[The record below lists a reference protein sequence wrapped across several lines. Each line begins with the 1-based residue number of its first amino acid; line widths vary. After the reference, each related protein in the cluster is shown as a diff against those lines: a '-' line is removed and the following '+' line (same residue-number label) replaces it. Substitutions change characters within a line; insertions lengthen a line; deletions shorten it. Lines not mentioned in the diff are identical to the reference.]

1 MQRYKIEEYEAYK
14 DSINIELFNEIV
26 SFIFHTTNNDHIP
39 ILKELKKK
47 VIWFKLEKDNSIQN
61 NYGFKYIGELLER
74 FEERIGNDI
83 KDIRAIALSIAFT
96 KELINGR
103 MIIGTQL
110 INFITK
116 IEIMSKNDF
125 YLKMAL
131 YIYDNVKYLDIFKQ
145 LLNEMPKKTEEI
157 VFMFSA
163 FADINDGL
171 KRIGD
176 KLEKSLGNERN
187 MSVIKNA
194 GIYNWL
200 IKTLYPIIKGNRKK
214 GIEFFKALITIPT
227 GLLKEDSKEFN
238 MLLNNG
244 YNKIE
249 IAFLNYR
256 LIFYGSIPQTV
267 RIGNS
272 IVEEKI
278 AINLCEKV
286 LNNTETLEDEL
297 YEMVLAMLDEY
308 EYFDIKYH
316 GYEGLAEAIEKTI
329 NITNPKVFIK
339 FYKRFYGRVYDFNI
353 LDPKWD
359 IISQEFSKR
368 EYENLFNNY
377 INSNE
382 YNSEQLREIIRKYE
396 ELTHSSFIE
405 FFYNSEWCKSF
416 TYNLLVD
423 KEIISLIE
431 SFEKFKEMNSDKKEK
446 NALIKYVRGYISG
459 IHTKKAF
466 DF

>member
-14 DSINIELFNEIV
+14 NSINIELFNDIV
-26 SFIFHTTNNDHIP
+26 SFIFSTTNKNHIP
-39 ILKELKKK
+39 ILEELKKK
-47 VIWFKLEKDNSIQN
+47 VIWFKLENNNTIQN

-74 FEERIGNDI
+74 FEERIGNNI
-83 KDIRAIALSIAFT
+83 KDIRAIALSLAFT
-96 KELINGR
+96 KELIIER

-145 LLNEMPKKTEEI
+145 LLNETPKKTEEI

-163 FADINDGL
+163 FDDINDGL

-176 KLEKSLGNERN
+176 KLEKSLGNERS

-227 GLLKEDSKEFN
+227 GLLKEDSKEFKV
-238 MLLNNG
+238 LLNSG

-249 IAFLNYR
+249 IAFLNYS
-256 LIFYGSIPQTV
+256 LIFYEAIPKNV

-286 LNNTETLEDEL
+286 LNNSKTLEDEL
-297 YEMVLAMLDEY
+297 YELVLTMLDEY
-308 EYFDIKYH
+308 KYFDIKVSR
-316 GYEGLAEAIEKTI
+316 I
-329 NITNPKVFIK
+329 
-339 FYKRFYGRVYDFNI
+339 
-353 LDPKWD
+353 
-359 IISQEFSKR
+359 
-368 EYENLFNNY
+368 
-377 INSNE
+377 
-382 YNSEQLREIIRKYE
+382 
-396 ELTHSSFIE
+396 
-405 FFYNSEWCKSF
+405 
-416 TYNLLVD
+416 
-423 KEIISLIE
+423 
-431 SFEKFKEMNSDKKEK
+431 
-446 NALIKYVRGYISG
+446 
-459 IHTKKAF
+459 
-466 DF
+466 